1 MKTDEI
7 RIQLPYHFTPR
18 RYQIPLLD
26 AMQSGCKR
34 AVCVWHRRSGKDK
47 TALNVVSERMIRR
60 TGSYNY
66 FFPTFA
72 QGKRNIWQGM
82 DKDGFRFL
90 DHFPKELLDASPGA
104 KANESTLR
112 LQYKKEFGGS
122 SFQIM
127 GSDSVDKSSLG
138 SNPIGNVFSEF
149 SVQNPTTWG
158 LIRPILAENEGFAM
172 FLYTPR
178 GMNHGW
184 HLLQQA
190 KNDPFDAI
198 DNPHGWFSQVL
209 TADDTG
215 VLPPR
220 VLEQERR
227 EMPQDLFEQE
237 YYCKFIEGAGAFFRR
252 ITENVDTTELFSIP
266 GHRYQLGVDL
276 AKYQDFTVIT
286 PIDLYDFKVGTPER
300 FNRTDWPFVKARIE
314 ATAHKYNHAKVWVDQ
329 TGLGDPIVDD
339 LRKAGLNVEGY
350 KFTEVS
356 RRQLL
361 DSLQL
366 LLSQDRIRLPND
378 QMLIAELQSMSF
390 TLGETGTLKLN
401 VPEGLHDDMIFSI
414 ALACWQLP
422 TQPMKFYTRI
432 EEGVEI
438 TDQASEYK
446 PDSY

>member
-1 MKTDEI
+1 MTDEI
-7 RIQLPYHFTPR
+7 RIQLPHHFTPR

-26 AMQSGCKR
+26 AMQSGCRR

-47 TALNVVSERMIRR
+47 TAINIVSERMFQRVG
-60 TGSYNY
+60 TYNY
-66 FFPTFA
+66 FFPTFK
-72 QGKRNIWQGM
+72 QGKNNIWHGM

-90 DHFPKELLDASPGA
+90 DHFPKEMLDTAPGA
-104 KANESTLR
+104 KMNESTLR

-122 SFQIM
+122 AFQIM
-127 GSDSVDKSSLG
+127 GSDSIDKSSLG

-149 SVQNPTTWG
+149 SVQNPTTWDF
-158 LIRPILAENEGFAM
+158 IRPILAENEGFAI

-184 HLLQQA
+184 KLLQQA
-190 KNDPFDAI
+190 KNDPFDPI
-198 DNPHGWFSQVL
+198 TNPYGWFSQVL

-215 VLPPR
+215 VLPQR
-220 VLEQERR
+220 VLDQERR

-252 ITENVDTTELFSIP
+252 ITENVEATELFPVP

-286 PIDLYDFKVGTPER
+286 PIDLYDFKIGTPER
-300 FNRTDWPFVKARIE
+300 FNRTDWPFVKSRIE
-314 ATAHKYNHAKVWVDQ
+314 ATAHKFNHAKVWVDQ

-339 LRKAGLNVEGY
+339 LRKSGLNVEGY
-350 KFTEVS
+350 KFSEVS

-361 DSLQL
+361 DNLQL

-378 QMLIAELQSMSF
+378 QTLIAELQSMAF
-390 TLGETGTLKLN
+390 TLTDTGSLKLN

-422 TQPMKFYTRI
+422 SQPMRFYTRI
-432 EEGVEI
+432 EDGLEI
-438 TDQASEYK
+438 TDQPMEYR